1 MRRKNVILMVQVPL
15 SISPETLM
23 DKLNLNLD
31 SIRKIFEFKVKAIK
45 GEKKFIKIANRL
57 IIQEI
62 IHTSEQGSSLA
73 SKGQQLEGDS
83 VQNKMFQQVHK
94 DICDNCEHN
103 LIQY

>member
-57 IIQEI
+57 II
-62 IHTSEQGSSLA
+62 
-73 SKGQQLEGDS
+73 
-83 VQNKMFQQVHK
+83 
-94 DICDNCEHN
+94 
-103 LIQY
+103 

>member
-1 MRRKNVILMVQVPL
+1 MVSDFILRRKNIILMIQVPL

-57 IIQEI
+57 IVQEI
-62 IHTSEQGSSLA
+62 IH
-73 SKGQQLEGDS
+73 
-83 VQNKMFQQVHK
+83 
-94 DICDNCEHN
+94 
-103 LIQY
+103 

>member
-1 MRRKNVILMVQVPL
+1 MVSDFILRRKNIILMSQVPL

-57 IIQEI
+57 IVQEI
-62 IHTSEQGSSLA
+62 IH
-73 SKGQQLEGDS
+73 
-83 VQNKMFQQVHK
+83 
-94 DICDNCEHN
+94 
-103 LIQY
+103 

>member
-1 MRRKNVILMVQVPL
+1 MGGLVSDFILRRKNIILMIQVPL

-57 IIQEI
+57 IVQEI
-62 IHTSEQGSSLA
+62 IH
-73 SKGQQLEGDS
+73 
-83 VQNKMFQQVHK
+83 
-94 DICDNCEHN
+94 
-103 LIQY
+103 

>member
-62 IHTSEQGSSLA
+62 THTSEQGLMLA
-73 SKGQQLEGDS
+73 SKGYQLEGDS
-83 VQNKMFQQVHK
+83 GKNKMFQQVNR
-94 DICDNCEHN
+94 DICDNC
-103 LIQY
+103 

>member
-1 MRRKNVILMVQVPL
+1 VGGLVSDFILRRKNIILMIQVPL

-57 IIQEI
+57 IVQEI
-62 IHTSEQGSSLA
+62 IH
-73 SKGQQLEGDS
+73 
-83 VQNKMFQQVHK
+83 
-94 DICDNCEHN
+94 
-103 LIQY
+103 